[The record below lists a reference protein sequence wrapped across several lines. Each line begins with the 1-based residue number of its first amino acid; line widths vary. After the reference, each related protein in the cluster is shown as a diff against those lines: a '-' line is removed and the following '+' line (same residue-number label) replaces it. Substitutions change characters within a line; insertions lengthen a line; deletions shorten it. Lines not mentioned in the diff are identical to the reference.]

1 MNKLQRSW
9 ILFKCSVSIVLQN
22 KKLLVFP
29 ILSFIFTMLILGFVI
44 MPVAFQ
50 PTGHSFSHGAHW
62 KAVVDTL
69 VVAKSTAAHPGRED
83 VTLKPVAVG
92 IGIGIYMVSM
102 FLATF
107 FNVAFF
113 HQILQALRGNAVSV
127 QAGLRFAISK
137 LSAIAM
143 WSLFAGVVGL
153 IIKTL
158 EERLD
163 LIGRIIMKFVGTA
176 WSVAS
181 VFVIPVLIVEPS
193 INPVSVLRKSASTL
207 KKTWGESL
215 AGYLGLQFGGF
226 LVLFISILFLGG
238 AIAASMALNN
248 FWILLV
254 AAVLWIF
261 ALIAFAYLTSVAS
274 QVYRCALFVYASEG
288 TIPQPYNSELLEMAW
303 KMKKA

>member
-1 MNKLQRSW
+1 MNKLRRSW

-29 ILSFIFTMLILGFVI
+29 ILSFVFTMLILGFVI

-50 PTGHSFSHGAHW
+50 PTGHSFNQGAHW
-62 KAVVDTL
+62 KAVANTL
-69 VVAKSTAAHPGRED
+69 VVAKSTAANPGRTD

-137 LSAIAM
+137 ISGIAM

-163 LIGRIIMKFVGTA
+163 AIGRIILKLVGTA

-193 INPVSVLRKSASTL
+193 INPVTVLRKSASTL

-215 AGYLGLQFGGF
+215 AGYLGLQFGGL
-226 LVLFISILFLGG
+226 LVLLGSILFLGG
-238 AIAASMALNN
+238 AIFASAALNN
-248 FWILLV
+248 FWILAG
-254 AAVLWIF
+254 AAIAWIVG
-261 ALIAFAYLTSVAS
+261 LIAFGYLTSVAS

>member
-1 MNKLQRSW
+1 VRRDGKIWETLADRVRQTLRLLGRRNWLKSRAYGADSNSGLHQQQKATHKESLMNKLRRSW
-9 ILFKCSVSIVLQN
+9 ILFKCSVSIVLKN

-29 ILSFIFTMLILGFVI
+29 ILSFIFTMMILGFVI

-50 PTGHSFSHGAHW
+50 PTGHSLNQGAHW
-62 KAVVDTL
+62 KAVADTL
-69 VVAKSTAAHPGRED
+69 VVAKSTAASPGRSD

-127 QAGLRFAISK
+127 QAGFRFAISK

-158 EERLD
+158 EERMD
-163 LIGRIIMKFVGTA
+163 VIGRIIMKFVGTA
-176 WSVAS
+176 W
-181 VFVIPVLIVEPS
+181 
-193 INPVSVLRKSASTL
+193 
-207 KKTWGESL
+207 
-215 AGYLGLQFGGF
+215 
-226 LVLFISILFLGG
+226 
-238 AIAASMALNN
+238 
-248 FWILLV
+248 
-254 AAVLWIF
+254 
-261 ALIAFAYLTSVAS
+261 
-274 QVYRCALFVYASEG
+274 
-288 TIPQPYNSELLEMAW
+288 
-303 KMKKA
+303 